1 MARRAFL
8 LANVAVRDP
17 DRYREYVEN
26 VPALI
31 RKHGGVYRVRG
42 GDFEVLEGDWT
53 PSRLI
58 VLEFPDRE
66 AALAFHN
73 DPEYEPYRDLRQ
85 ALSDSNLVVVDGD
98 DE

>member
-1 MARRAFL
+1 MPAYLIADIK
-8 LANVAVRDP
+8 VHDP
-17 DRYREYVEN
+17 VRYREYVER

-42 GDFEVLEGDWT
+42 GDLEVLEGDWS

-73 DPEYEPYRDLRQ
+73 DPAYEPFRSLRE
-85 ALSDSNLVVVDGD
+85 SITDSNLLVVDGH
-98 DE
+98 EA

>member
-1 MARRAFL
+1 MPAYLIADIT
-8 LANVAVRDP
+8 VHDP
-17 DRYREYVEN
+17 VRYREYVEN
-26 VPALI
+26 VPELI

-42 GDFEVLEGDWT
+42 GDLDVLEGDWS

-73 DPEYEPYRDLRQ
+73 DPAYEPFRNLRQ
-85 ALSDSNLVVVDGD
+85 SITDSNLLVVDGH
-98 DE
+98 EA

>member
-1 MARRAFL
+1 MPVYLIADITVHDAEQ
-8 LANVAVRDP
+8 
-17 DRYREYVEN
+17 YREYVEN

-42 GDFEVLEGDWT
+42 GDLQTLEGDWS

-58 VLEFPDRE
+58 VLEFPDRD

-73 DPEYEPYRDLRQ
+73 DPEYEPYRNLRQ
-85 ALSDSNLVVVDGD
+85 SISDSRLVIVDGHD
-98 DE
+98 S